1 MKVRKN
7 ESFATGLSIVTFQ
20 FYFSFCQ
27 QLQFLSSS
35 TSAMLQLCSLF
46 HTCMSGNRDVDVQ
59 SANIRIFS
67 ARLSKQSGYKRLTTI
82 LLPLAHGSDD
92 AGSWLQWRGTGA
104 GCLCC
109 SNERRFLTFMTSW
122 FDYVHGVLA
131 YIPTYSVSA
140 AGG

>member
-46 HTCMSGNRDVDVQ
+46 HTCMSGNRDVDIQ
-59 SANIRIFS
+59 SANNHIIFS

-82 LLPLAHGSDD
+82 LLPLAHVG
-92 AGSWLQWRGTGA
+92 LTGTIVL
-104 GCLCC
+104 CLYYRT
-109 SNERRFLTFMTSW
+109 NLYFIINLEKF
-122 FDYVHGVLA
+122 
-131 YIPTYSVSA
+131 
-140 AGG
+140 

>member
-46 HTCMSGNRDVDVQ
+46 HTCMSGNRDLDIQ

-82 LLPLAHGSDD
+82 LLPLAHVG
-92 AGSWLQWRGTGA
+92 LTGTKVL
-104 GCLCC
+104 CLYYRTGGKHLFY
-109 SNERRFLTFMTSW
+109 SLLLIQVVKLDFYFRK
-122 FDYVHGVLA
+122 VLSCFVLV
-131 YIPTYSVSA
+131 Y
-140 AGG
+140 

>member
-46 HTCMSGNRDVDVQ
+46 HTCMSGNRDLDIQ

-82 LLPLAHGSDD
+82 LLPLAHVG
-92 AGSWLQWRGTGA
+92 LTGTIVL
-104 GCLCC
+104 CLYYRT
-109 SNERRFLTFMTSW
+109 NLYFIFNLEKF
-122 FDYVHGVLA
+122 
-131 YIPTYSVSA
+131 
-140 AGG
+140 

>member
-46 HTCMSGNRDVDVQ
+46 HTCMSGNRDLDIQ
-59 SANIRIFS
+59 AANNYTIFS

-82 LLPLAHGSDD
+82 LLPLAHVG
-92 AGSWLQWRGTGA
+92 LTGTIV
-104 GCLCC
+104 LCFYYRT
-109 SNERRFLTFMTSW
+109 NLYFI
-122 FDYVHGVLA
+122 FDLEKF
-131 YIPTYSVSA
+131 
-140 AGG
+140 

>member
-46 HTCMSGNRDVDVQ
+46 HTCMSGNRDVDIQ
-59 SANIRIFS
+59 SANNHIIFS

-82 LLPLAHGSDD
+82 LLPLAHVG
-92 AGSWLQWRGTGA
+92 LTGTKVLCLYYRT
-104 GCLCC
+104 GCKPLFFSLLLIQVVKLDFYFRKILSC
-109 SNERRFLTFMTSW
+109 F
-122 FDYVHGVLA
+122 VLV
-131 YIPTYSVSA
+131 Y
-140 AGG
+140 